1 MSESVQ
7 PSAALTMMRDAAER
21 GAAGRFYGSLDLP
34 LVESV
39 WRLLRAGENETHP
52 WADDTSVPVIIRSEH
67 GAIRYW
73 PKMPVARPRLGRGQ
87 LGWGEH
93 GSDPGGKTRAG
104 RT

>member
-7 PSAALTMMRDAAER
+7 PRAALAMMRDAAER

-73 PKMPVARPRLGRGQ
+73 PKMRVAAPRLS
-87 LGWGEH
+87 WGARE
-93 GSDPGGKTRAG
+93 PVPEGKTRSG